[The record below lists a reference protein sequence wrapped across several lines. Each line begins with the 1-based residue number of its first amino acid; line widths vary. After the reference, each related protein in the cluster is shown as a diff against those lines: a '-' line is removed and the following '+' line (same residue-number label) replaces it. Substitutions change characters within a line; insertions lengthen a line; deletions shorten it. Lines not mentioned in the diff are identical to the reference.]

1 MFRHLQ
7 IATAAAAALL
17 LCTFPLFAKARTAW
31 VWTTDGRP
39 FSFLLAFA
47 LGALAL
53 ETLLLPAI
61 APGQKKT
68 KVLEVLC
75 LGNLVTFLLPYLLR
89 YLGEVYEIISPSD
102 HYVVG
107 VLFLVVLL
115 VLEVPVEYNL
125 LHRDDSPNPRL
136 LAGLLVANAVSTA
149 GIALLERLAFHGYWH
164 WI

>member
-1 MFRHLQ
+1 MFRRLQ

-17 LCTFPLFAKARTAW
+17 LCTFPLFAKARTSW

-39 FSFLLAFA
+39 FSFLLTFA

-53 ETLLLPAI
+53 ETLLLPTI

>member
-1 MFRHLQ
+1 MFRRLQ
-7 IATAAAAALL
+7 TATAAALL
-17 LCTFPLFAKARTAW
+17 LCAFPLFAKAENYSW
-31 VWTTDGRP
+31 IWTTDRQP

-53 ETLLLPAI
+53 ETLLLLTI

-68 KVLEVLC
+68 KVFGVLC

-89 YLGEVYEIISPSD
+89 YLGEVYVITSPSD